1 MSTVLHPAGCGTP
14 RSPPALEV
22 ATIFREHGEAYRRG
36 HTLTREQLR
45 AMRAIER
52 CRTAALGG
60 HLDACTSCGMTR
72 PSYNS
77 CRNRH
82 CPKCQSLAQAK
93 WLDERKRRIL
103 PTRYFHVVFTLP
115 SELRTVARFN
125 PTVVYGLLS
134 HAAAQTLLE
143 LGRDPKRLGAT
154 LGVTCV
160 LHTWSRTLAYHPHVH
175 CIVTGGG
182 LSLDQE
188 CWVASGHRY
197 LFPLPVM
204 AALFRAKLLCG
215 LRRAK
220 RRGELRLPAS
230 IAAPTWFDALI
241 ERLFAT
247 DWIVYAK
254 PPFGGPEHVYA
265 YLGRYTHRV
274 GLDNRRIRA
283 IDDDHVHFIGRHR
296 KLVTLAHDAF
306 IGRFLQH
313 VLPPDFVKLRHYGLL
328 AASHATTLLEIA
340 RDRLG
345 APKPDVAP
353 DDAGWRDRFFR
364 ITGVDLRVCPRCAK
378 ATIVRIDNFIPRPAA
393 WAETIEFL
401 DSS

>member
-1 MSTVLHPAGCGTP
+1 MSAAPHPAGCGTAGL
-14 RSPPALEV
+14 RPALEV
-22 ATIFREHGEAYRRG
+22 ATIFREHGEAYRQG

-60 HLDACTSCGMTR
+60 HLDACVSCGAVR
-72 PSYNS
+72 PAYNS

-103 PTRYFHVVFTLP
+103 PTSYFHVVFTLP
-115 SELRTVARFN
+115 SELRAVARLN
-125 PTVVYGLLS
+125 PGVVYGLLF

-188 CWVASGHRY
+188 RWVASARRY

-204 AALFRAKLLCG
+204 AALFRGKMLSG
-215 LRRAK
+215 LRRAHRQGK
-220 RRGELRLPAS
+220 LRLPTNLAAS
-230 IAAPTWFDALI
+230 AWFDALVD
-241 ERLFAT
+241 RLFGA
-247 DWIVYAK
+247 DWVVYAK

-274 GLDNRRIRA
+274 GLDNRRLRA
-283 IDDDHVHFIGRHR
+283 IDDEQVRFVGRHR
-296 KLVTLAHDAF
+296 KLVTLTPGAF

-328 AASHATTLLEIA
+328 AASNATTLLE
-340 RDRLG
+340 
-345 APKPDVAP
+345 V
-353 DDAGWRDRFFR
+353 
-364 ITGVDLRVCPRCAK
+364 
-378 ATIVRIDNFIPRPAA
+378 
-393 WAETIEFL
+393 
-401 DSS
+401 